1 MNSEFDI
8 SHIIGFDWDKG
19 NIQKSWERHQVSIG
33 ESEEVFFNEPFYIFD
48 DEKHSNSESRYYVL
62 GETNKSRYLFIVFT
76 IRKSRI
82 RIISSRDM
90 NRKEKTVYENLK
102 KNTEIHE

>member
-1 MNSEFDI
+1 MNFEFNIDD
-8 SHIIGFDWDKG
+8 IIGFDWDEVNSKK
-19 NIQKSWERHQVSIG
+19 NWERHQVSIG
-33 ESEEVFFNEPFYIFD
+33 ESEEVFFNEPFYIFS

-76 IRKSRI
+76 IRKCKI
-82 RIISSRDM
+82 RVISSRDM
-90 NRKEKTVYENLK
+90 NKKEKTIYENLK